1 MGNQNTLKNFNEQQK
16 KATSLLNK
24 LNSIV
29 KEGLDLGVEFSLG
42 VQNKLESVVGMIQN
56 GNRLKVALIGGFS
69 EGKTTI
75 AAAWMEKYDTSS
87 M

>member
-16 KATSLLNK
+16 KATNLLNK

-42 VQNKLESVVGMIQN
+42 V
-56 GNRLKVALIGGFS
+56 
-69 EGKTTI
+69 
-75 AAAWMEKYDTSS
+75 
-87 M
+87 

>member
-16 KATSLLNK
+16 KATNLLNK

-56 GNRLKVALIGGFS
+56 GNRLKVALIGGFLRVRLLLQQL
-69 EGKTTI
+69 GWKNMI
-75 AAAWMEKYDTSS
+75 HHL
-87 M
+87 